1 MDKQERVYNEIDFT
15 RVNEVKLDKTEREV
29 IKLLQRD
36 GRMSFVDMAKEIGV
50 TEGTIR
56 RKFNRL
62 MEEQILKIA
71 AVANPFVIG
80 FHTPAIIGLNVETS
94 KLEKVVE
101 QLCGLDKV
109 RYVST
114 TTGIFDIVIEC
125 HFSSNQELYRFI
137 VEGLGRIEGI
147 TDTNTSLVLHVYKNT
162 FEVGVAVG
170 PDSQ

>member
-1 MDKQERVYNEIDFT
+1 VVDGDKVYNEIDFT

-36 GRMSFVDMAKEIGV
+36 GRMSFVDMAREIGV

-62 MEEQILKIA
+62 MDEQILKIA

-80 FHTPAIIGLNVETS
+80 FHTPAWIGLNVEADR
-94 KLEKVVE
+94 LQRVVE
-101 QLCGLDKV
+101 QLSNLERV
-109 RYVST
+109 RYVAT
-114 TTGIFDIVIEC
+114 TTGIFDIIIEGY
-125 HFSSNQELYRFI
+125 FSDNQDLYRFI
-137 VEGLGRIEGI
+137 LEDLARIEGL
-147 TDTNTSLVLHVYKNT
+147 TDTQTALLLHVYKNT

-170 PDSQ
+170 PS